1 MKILRTPFFTEHF
14 RWLLLIVFKPSMGL
28 YCPHSGMIYNPF
40 LTNVLI
46 FYSLKTVENQR
57 FSLGALFRNGLNSVA
72 PDAMVQRCSVK
83 EVFTK
88 ISLIYRKTLMLESKL
103 QAVRDSNTGVFL
115 WILRNFKSTYFEQHL
130 RTAASI
136 ILMKLW

>member
-1 MKILRTPFFTEHF
+1 MCRCFPVNFVKILRTPLFTEHF

-57 FSLGALFRNGLNSVA
+57 FPLGALFRNGLNSVMKSVA

-83 EVFTK
+83 EVLTK
-88 ISLIYRKTLMLESKL
+88 ISQYL
-103 QAVRDSNTGVFL
+103 QKNTCVGAKVTGCQRL
-115 WILRNFKSTYFEQHL
+115 QH
-130 RTAASI
+130 RCFPMNIA
-136 ILMKLW
+136 KF